1 MRGRAVG
8 MDSASHVHY
17 YVSTLDSF
25 QKSVRGSGGKR
36 VSMECDICRT
46 LAQQLRSYEM
56 ESEDARNRSLPHDN
70 VLEQF
75 CKTSVL
81 YQHHRE
87 ALHKAG
93 CSRPAVQSVA
103 KAADVPGSLI
113 PKAELVHATPFWP
126 DDLSGLSN
134 QAVLNCMAENR
145 AWNKR
150 LREGTATLVNTRL
163 AKTITKEEYASRRT
177 QTNKDGAECY
187 RRAVMLVRDLAVR
200 ERGLLPFIDSG
211 YLPN

>member
-1 MRGRAVG
+1 
-8 MDSASHVHY
+8 VHY

-25 QKSVRGSGGKR
+25 QNGIPRGSGGKR

-56 ESEDARNRSLPHDN
+56 EIEDARNRSLPHDDA
-70 VLEQF
+70 LEQSR
-75 CKTSVL
+75 KTSVL

-87 ALHKAG
+87 AFHKA
-93 CSRPAVQSVA
+93 CSRPAVQSAA

-113 PKAELVHATPFWP
+113 PKAELMHATPFWP
-126 DDLSGLSN
+126 DDLSELSN
-134 QAVLNCMAENR
+134 QAVLNFMAENR

-150 LREGTATLVNTRL
+150 LREGTAELVNTRL
-163 AKTITKEEYASRRT
+163 ANTITKEEYVSRRT